1 MYTLIERTLH
11 KDNIETIGE
20 TGMNNNRAVLY
31 LRLSK
36 EDVDKLNKGDD
47 SASIQNQRLLLMDY
61 ALEKDF
67 QVVGVY
73 SDDDESGL
81 YDDRPDFERMMRSAK
96 LGEFDVIIAK
106 TQARLS
112 RNMEHIEKYLHHD
125 LPNMGIRF
133 IGVVDGV
140 DTANAGNKKS
150 RQINGLV
157 NEWYCEDLSANIRS
171 AFKVK
176 MKAGQFLGSSCC
188 YGYIKDPQNHNH
200 LIIDEYAADVVKRI
214 FDLYIQGHGKA
225 KIGAILSSEGI
236 LIPTHYKREVLGI
249 NFKNGKEIETTQNWS
264 YQTIHQILNN
274 ETYIGNLI
282 QNKANKLSY
291 KDRKCKKTPK
301 DKWIKVENTH
311 EPIIDKE
318 TFELVQRL
326 QQTRTKSVDAIEANG
341 IFSGLLFC
349 ADCKHAMSR
358 KYARRGDRGFIGYMC
373 KTYKVHGKQVCES
386 HSIDKEELEEAVLM
400 SIKDEARKILRD
412 EDIDE
417 LKSMQSA
424 YARRTATEAQKTVIQ
439 NRIKKV
445 EGFKKSTYNNL
456 MEGILTKNEYIQ
468 YVADYENELAELQKQ
483 IEYLDEQTATHEQ
496 LEAQYDEWVEA
507 FKNYIN
513 ISALTRD
520 VVIELINRIEINKDG
535 SINIYYKFENPY
547 ENC

>member
-1 MYTLIERTLH
+1 
-11 KDNIETIGE
+11 
-20 TGMNNNRAVLY
+20 MNKNRAVLY

-36 EDVDKLNKGDD
+36 EDVDKINKGDD

-81 YDDRPDFERMMRSAK
+81 YDDRPDFERMMKSAK

-140 DTANAGNKKS
+140 DTDNAGNKKS

-171 AFKVK
+171 AFKIK

-188 YGYIKDPQNHNH
+188 YGYKKDPLDHNH
-200 LIIDEYAADVVKRI
+200 LVIDDYAAEVVRRI
-214 FDLYIQGHGKA
+214 FDLYIQGYGKA

-249 NFKNGKEIETTQNWS
+249 NFKNGKEIETTKNWS
-264 YQTIHQILNN
+264 YQTIHTILNN

-291 KDRKCKKTPK
+291 KDRKCKKLSK

-311 EPIIDKE
+311 EPIIDKA
-318 TFELVQRL
+318 TFDLVKKLQRV
-326 QQTRTKSVDAIEANG
+326 RTKSVDAIATNG

-358 KYARRGDRGFIGYMC
+358 KYARRGNKGFIGYIC
-373 KTYKVHGKQVCES
+373 KTYKVHGKQFCES

-400 SIKDEARKILRD
+400 SIQDQARKILRE

-417 LKSMQSA
+417 LKNMQFIN
-424 YARRTATEAQKTVIQ
+424 RRKISTDAQLQSIQ
-439 NRIKKV
+439 NRIDKILN
-445 EGFKKSTYNNL
+445 FKRKTYDNF
-456 MEGILTKNEYIQ
+456 MEELITK
-468 YVADYENELAELQKQ
+468 ADYIKFVAEYDIELSELRKQ
-483 IEYLDEQTATHEQ
+483 IEVINEQAEVQEQ
-496 LEAQYDEWVEA
+496 LETQYDEWVDA

-513 ISALTRD
+513 IKELTRE
-520 VVIELINRIEINKDG
+520 VVIELIDKIEVNKER

>member
-1 MYTLIERTLH
+1 MQ
-11 KDNIETIGE
+11 
-20 TGMNNNRAVLY
+20 NNRAVLY

-36 EDVDKLNKGDD
+36 EDVDKINKGDD

-67 QVVGVY
+67 RVVGVY

-81 YDDRPDFERMMRSAK
+81 YDDRPDFERMMKSAK

-140 DTANAGNKKS
+140 DTDNAGNKKS

-188 YGYIKDPQNHNH
+188 YGYKKDPLDHNH
-200 LIIDEYAADVVKRI
+200 LVIDAYAANVVKRI

-291 KDRKCKKTPK
+291 KDRKCKKLPK

-318 TFELVQRL
+318 TFELVQKL
-326 QQTRTKSVDAIEANG
+326 QQTRTKSVGGIESNG

-358 KYARRGDRGFIGYMC
+358 KYARRGEKGFIGYIC
-373 KTYKVHGKQVCES
+373 KTYKVHGKQFCES
-386 HSIDKEELEEAVLM
+386 HSIDKDELEEAVLM

-417 LKSMQSA
+417 LRNIQSVT
-424 YARRTATEAQKTVIQ
+424 ARKNATETQKSVIQ

-456 MEGILTKNEYIQ
+456 MEGLLTKNDYIQ
-468 YVADYENELAELQKQ
+468 YVADYEKELAELQKQ
-483 IEYLDEQTATHEQ
+483 IEYLDEQTATQEQ

-513 ISALTRD
+513 ISTLTRE
-520 VVIELINRIEINKDG
+520 VVIELINRIEVNKDG

-547 ENC
+547 EFC

>member
-1 MYTLIERTLH
+1 
-11 KDNIETIGE
+11 
-20 TGMNNNRAVLY
+20 MNKNRAVLY

-36 EDVDKLNKGDD
+36 EDVDKINKGDD

-81 YDDRPDFERMMRSAK
+81 YDDRPDFERMMKSAK

-140 DTANAGNKKS
+140 DTDNAGNKKS

-171 AFKVK
+171 AFKIK

-188 YGYIKDPQNHNH
+188 YGYKKDPLDHNH
-200 LIIDEYAADVVKRI
+200 LVIDDYAAEVVRRI
-214 FDLYIQGHGKA
+214 FDLYIQGYGKA

-249 NFKNGKEIETTQNWS
+249 NFKNGKEIETTKNWS
-264 YQTIHQILNN
+264 YQTIHTILNN

-291 KDRKCKKTPK
+291 KDRKCKKLSK

-311 EPIIDKE
+311 EPIIDKA
-318 TFELVQRL
+318 TFDLVQKL
-326 QQTRTKSVDAIEANG
+326 QRVRTKSVDAIATNG

-358 KYARRGDRGFIGYMC
+358 KYARRGNKGFIGYIC
-373 KTYKVHGKQVCES
+373 KTYKVHGKQFCES

-400 SIKDEARKILRD
+400 SIQDQARKILRE

-417 LKSMQSA
+417 LKNMQFIN
-424 YARRTATEAQKTVIQ
+424 RRKISTDAQLQSIQ
-439 NRIKKV
+439 NRIDKILN
-445 EGFKKSTYNNL
+445 FKRKTYDNF
-456 MEGILTKNEYIQ
+456 MEELITK
-468 YVADYENELAELQKQ
+468 ADYIKFVAEYDIELSELRKQ
-483 IEYLDEQTATHEQ
+483 IEVINEQAEVQEQ
-496 LEAQYDEWVEA
+496 LETQYDEWVDA

-513 ISALTRD
+513 IKELTRE
-520 VVIELINRIEINKDG
+520 VVIELIDKIEVNKDG

>member
-1 MYTLIERTLH
+1 MI
-11 KDNIETIGE
+11 K
-20 TGMNNNRAVLY
+20 NRAVLY

-36 EDVDKLNKGDD
+36 EDVDKINKGDD

-67 QVVGVY
+67 QVVDVY

-81 YDDRPDFERMMRSAK
+81 YDDRPDFERMMKSAK

-140 DTANAGNKKS
+140 DTDNAGNKKS

-171 AFKVK
+171 AFKIK

-188 YGYIKDPQNHNH
+188 YGYKKDPLDHNH
-200 LIIDEYAADVVKRI
+200 LVVDEYAAEVVRRI
-214 FDLYIQGHGKA
+214 FDLYIQGYGKA

-236 LIPTHYKREVLGI
+236 LIPTHYKRDVLGI
-249 NFKNGKEIETTQNWS
+249 NFKNGKELETTKNWS
-264 YQTIHQILNN
+264 YQTIHTILNN

-291 KDRKCKKTPK
+291 KDRKCRKLSE

-311 EPIIDKE
+311 EPIIEKA
-318 TFELVQRL
+318 TFDLAQKL
-326 QQTRTKSVDAIEANG
+326 QKVRTKSVDAIATNG

-358 KYARRGDRGFIGYMC
+358 KYARRGTKGFIGYIC
-373 KTYKVHGKQVCES
+373 KTYKVHGKQFCES
-386 HSIDKEELEEAVLM
+386 HSIDKDELEEAVLM
-400 SIKDEARKILRD
+400 SIQDQARKILRD

-417 LKSMQSA
+417 LKNMQFINRRKVSMD
-424 YARRTATEAQKTVIQ
+424 AQLKSIQ
-439 NRIKKV
+439 NRIDKILN
-445 EGFKKSTYNNL
+445 FKRKTYDNF
-456 MEGILTKNEYIQ
+456 MEELITKADYIKF
-468 YVADYENELAELQKQ
+468 VADYDKEVSDLQKQ
-483 IEYLDEQTATHEQ
+483 IEVINEQAEVQEQ
-496 LEAQYDEWVEA
+496 LETQYDEWVDA

-513 ISALTRD
+513 IKELTRE
-520 VVIELINRIEINKDG
+520 VVIELIDKIEVNKDG

>member
-1 MYTLIERTLH
+1 
-11 KDNIETIGE
+11 
-20 TGMNNNRAVLY
+20 MNKNRAVLY

-81 YDDRPDFERMMRSAK
+81 YDDRPDFERMMKSAK

-140 DTANAGNKKS
+140 DTDNAGNKKS

-171 AFKVK
+171 AFKIK

-188 YGYIKDPQNHNH
+188 YGYKKDPLDHNH
-200 LIIDEYAADVVKRI
+200 LVIDEYAAEVVRKI
-214 FDLYIQGHGKA
+214 FDLYIQGYGKA

-236 LIPTHYKREVLGI
+236 LIPTHYKRDVLGI
-249 NFKNGKEIETTQNWS
+249 NFKNGKELETTRNWS
-264 YQTIHQILNN
+264 YQTIHTILNN

-282 QNKANKLSY
+282 QNKVNKLSY
-291 KDRKCKKTPK
+291 KDRKCKKLSK

-311 EPIIDKE
+311 DPIIDKE
-318 TFELVQRL
+318 TFDLVQKL
-326 QQTRTKSVDAIEANG
+326 QKVRTKSVDTTVPNG
-341 IFSGLLFC
+341 VFSGLLFC
-349 ADCKHAMSR
+349 ADCKHAMNRS
-358 KYARRGDRGFIGYMC
+358 YARRGAKGFKGYVC
-373 KTYKVHGKQVCES
+373 KTYKVHGKQFCES
-386 HSIDKEELEEAVLM
+386 HSIDKDELEEAVLM
-400 SIKDEARKILRD
+400 SIKDQARRILRD

-417 LKSMQSA
+417 LKNLQSIDI
-424 YARRTATEAQKTVIQ
+424 RRNMMETKLKSIQSRIDKILSFKRKTYDNFMEELITKDDY
-439 NRIKKV
+439 IKFV
-445 EGFKKSTYNNL
+445 A
-456 MEGILTKNEYIQ
+456 EYDKE
-468 YVADYENELAELQKQ
+468 VADLRQQ
-483 IEYLDEQTATHEQ
+483 IEIINEQTATQEQ
-496 LEAQYDEWVEA
+496 LEIQYDEWADA

-513 ISALTRD
+513 IKTLTRE
-520 VVIELINRIEINKDG
+520 VVIELIDKIEINKDG

>member
-1 MYTLIERTLH
+1 
-11 KDNIETIGE
+11 
-20 TGMNNNRAVLY
+20 MNKNRAVLY

-36 EDVDKLNKGDD
+36 EDVDKINKGDD

-81 YDDRPDFERMMRSAK
+81 YDDRPDFERMMKSAK

-140 DTANAGNKKS
+140 DTDNAGNKKS

-171 AFKVK
+171 AFKIK

-188 YGYIKDPQNHNH
+188 YGYKKDPLDHNH
-200 LIIDEYAADVVKRI
+200 LVIDDYAAEVVRRI
-214 FDLYIQGHGKA
+214 FDLYIQGYGKA

-249 NFKNGKEIETTQNWS
+249 NFKNGKEIETTKNWS
-264 YQTIHQILNN
+264 YQTIHTILNN

-291 KDRKCKKTPK
+291 KDRKCKKLSK

-311 EPIIDKE
+311 EPIIDKA
-318 TFELVQRL
+318 TFDLVQKL
-326 QQTRTKSVDAIEANG
+326 QRVRTKSVDAIATNG

-358 KYARRGDRGFIGYMC
+358 KYARRGNKGFIGYIC
-373 KTYKVHGKQVCES
+373 KTYKVHGKQFCES

-400 SIKDEARKILRD
+400 SIQDQARKILRE

-417 LKSMQSA
+417 LKNMQFIN
-424 YARRTATEAQKTVIQ
+424 RRKISTDAQLQSIQ
-439 NRIKKV
+439 NRIDKILN
-445 EGFKKSTYNNL
+445 FKRKTYDNF
-456 MEGILTKNEYIQ
+456 MEELITK
-468 YVADYENELAELQKQ
+468 ADYIKFVAEYDIELSELRKQ
-483 IEYLDEQTATHEQ
+483 IEVINEQAEVQEQ
-496 LEAQYDEWVEA
+496 LETQYDEWVDA

-513 ISALTRD
+513 IKELTRE
-520 VVIELINRIEINKDG
+520 VVIELIDKIEVNKER